1 MQNTDRRGRI
11 SLYVFCGFAAIAGFY
26 LVLEH
31 QAHLWGALPYLLLLA
46 CPLMHVFMH
55 RGGHGGHR
63 HDSGTSHIGR
73 ATRTDDGSPP

>member
-26 LVLEH
+26 LVLGH

-46 CPLMHVFMH
+46 L
-55 RGGHGGHR
+55 
-63 HDSGTSHIGR
+63 SLIHI
-73 ATRTDDGSPP
+73 